1 MDLPLPLPVAAAQ
14 QTGRDRVGTLRPGAR
29 LVELPTGQIPF
40 AERPAE
46 WAAPVT
52 AFLSGPAAR

>member
-1 MDLPLPLPVAAAQ
+1 MDLPLPLPGAVARH
-14 QTGRDRVGTLRPGAR
+14 TGRARFGSLRPGAR

-46 WAAPVT
+46 RAPPVT
-52 AFLSGPAAR
+52 DFLSGPAVR